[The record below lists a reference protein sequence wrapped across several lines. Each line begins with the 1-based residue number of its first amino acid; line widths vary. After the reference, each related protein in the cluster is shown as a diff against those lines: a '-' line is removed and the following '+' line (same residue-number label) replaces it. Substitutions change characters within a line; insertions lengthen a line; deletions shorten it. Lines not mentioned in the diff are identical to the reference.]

1 MYNSMWM
8 EIQSRQGCNVFFFLS
23 FSFSFLN
30 RVSTT
35 SRLIEISPF
44 PAIFTILSSNSDFIS
59 SLMINL
65 WIEMRIRGN
74 VMMMM
79 MMMMEGRKFHSKNL
93 LDVPIHFDSLRHSFI
108 CIYFC
113 WQSVL
118 FLYSYFYIKNNWILR
133 RNILSINFSIG
144 KLIRLGNAISL
155 FMVF

>member
-1 MYNSMWM
+1 
-8 EIQSRQGCNVFFFLS
+8 
-23 FSFSFLN
+23 
-30 RVSTT
+30 
-35 SRLIEISPF
+35 
-44 PAIFTILSSNSDFIS
+44 
-59 SLMINL
+59 
-65 WIEMRIRGN
+65 
-74 VMMMM
+74 MMM

-108 CIYFC
+108 CIYSC